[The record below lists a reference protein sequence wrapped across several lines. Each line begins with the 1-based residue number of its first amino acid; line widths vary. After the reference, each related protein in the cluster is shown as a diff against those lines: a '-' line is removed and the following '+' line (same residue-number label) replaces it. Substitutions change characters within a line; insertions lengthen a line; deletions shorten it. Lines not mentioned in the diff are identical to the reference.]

1 MKAIRSEMKNTQSRF
16 NGILDFAENISEPEG
31 VAIETI
37 QNETPG
43 ENKKHEQNISDLI
56 GQLEFAQYAYIWSL

>member
-1 MKAIRSEMKNTQSRF
+1 MNNTLDGINSRSNVTE
-16 NGILDFAENISEPEG
+16 ENINEPEDK
-31 VAIETI
+31 AIETI
-37 QNETPG
+37 QNETPR